1 MSKAQSGLGSL
12 KRDWS
17 NASSSSAASS
27 SQLTDWQPTQPEKEE
42 PVDEKTERT
51 NKRLLVI
58 RQALASMNDAPVQSN
73 PSSPVPLDQSTVTN
87 RATGKRPSPDSV
99 DTAPTKKKRDLPPS
113 WREDTLSNPSFSR
126 ANLAARI
133 KSTNEST
140 SRRGESGSGETRFS
154 APSSSVG
161 SSSSSSTKPAKL
173 AKLFLSQEQTHI
185 LKLVKEGYSVFYTG
199 SAGTGKSV
207 LLREIIKSMREV
219 HSRTSEAVAIT
230 ASTGIAACNV
240 GGITIHSFAGIG
252 LGIET
257 AEKLADRVKKNKKA
271 LMRWLKTKVLIIDE
285 VSMVDGELFDK
296 LAKIGSIVRK
306 KPSEP
311 FGGIQVVVTG
321 DFFQLPPVN
330 KAGGQ
335 MKFAFEAE
343 AWHSTIQRTFNLT
356 KVFRQKD
363 QEFVDM
369 LNEMRFGRLS
379 SKSIAKFRS
388 LSRNIVYE
396 DGLGPTE
403 LFPRRE
409 DVERSNGLR
418 MQHLETEE
426 LKFVSSDGGTLVDP
440 DHRNKMLS
448 NFMAPK
454 ELRLRI
460 DAQVMLIKNVDEQ
473 LVNGT
478 MGRVTRFIDPVSYTA
493 ETGYDIAN
501 GAGATNAI
509 PKKSGTGARY
519 PEVEFS
525 LANGQKRL
533 VLVTP
538 ETWKVELPSGEI
550 QVSRTQFP
558 LILAWAMSIH
568 KSQGQTLDR
577 VKVDLSRVF
586 EKGQAYVALS
596 RATSLEGLQVLN
608 FEPSKVS
615 AHEKVAKW
623 TLTLETISDD

>member
-199 SAGTGKSV
+199 SAG
-207 LLREIIKSMREV
+207 
-219 HSRTSEAVAIT
+219 
-230 ASTGIAACNV
+230 IAACNV

-311 FGGIQVVVTG
+311 FGGIQASQSMSKQLNLCLIGCLNVQVVVTG